1 MIENR
6 NFININTPSP
16 RETVNPL
23 SENLLRIMFKYCS
36 YKDLLRLSE
45 VSRQFNRLAKENDV
59 IYRDVCDKIYCS
71 QYMNYRYVYIM

>member
-6 NFININTPSP
+6 NFININTPLP
-16 RETVNPL
+16 KETVCPL

-36 YKDLLRLSE
+36 YRDLLCLSE

-71 QYMNYRYVYIM
+71 Q